1 MIWAF
6 LQYVCIMMP
15 PKIPP
20 PKFWCH
26 QRYQAS
32 TALQSILFKTRSIHS
47 RSAECHVDKWCCEFL
62 YLSPFFVWS
71 RTPICVSRNWSLVGR
86 FPETLS
92 WTSLPLRQV
101 KDTTG
106 GTGNFPLSH
115 TVRRFR
121 GFEENT
127 GGLKKTVPSC
137 LLYSLLC
144 YKMLLGSKYRGLNVQ
159 CWSLQSLPFL
169 THSPMVT
176 VTRPSQWDPT
186 VDFLRGGWVTRCST
200 ITQARWGVVKKKPPS
215 GMIFIVGHAS
225 WIYLGYSEWSWILKS
240 QSTDAS
246 GWVQW
251 RFKLGSP

>member
-1 MIWAF
+1 
-6 LQYVCIMMP
+6 MP
-15 PKIPP
+15 PKVPSIHG
-20 PKFWCH
+20 FTG
-26 QRYQAS
+26 AS
-32 TALQSILFKTRSIHS
+32 FSRPDRSILGQLNVMLTNDVVNFCICLR
-47 RSAECHVDKWCCEFL
+47 FL
-62 YLSPFFVWS
+62 FGVGLQFVS
-71 RTPICVSRNWSLVGR
+71 QETGR
-86 FPETLS
+86 LWEDFQKTLS

-121 GFEENT
+121 GFEENST
-127 GGLKKTVPSC
+127 VLLVVFIVVLQNVTRIKVPRLECAMLIPSIPSILNTFTNGNGHAPIPMRSNGGFFARWMGH
-137 LLYSLLC
+137 
-144 YKMLLGSKYRGLNVQ
+144 KMLHHHTGPV
-159 CWSLQSLPFL
+159 
-169 THSPMVT
+169 
-176 VTRPSQWDPT
+176 
-186 VDFLRGGWVTRCST
+186 GGCE
-200 ITQARWGVVKKKPPS
+200 KKPPS